1 MLEKMLNEVKDTN
14 TTLANCMIIQC
25 ASKRYESAVARD
37 MEEVLLSMPI
47 GEPMRANE
55 IAEISK
61 YHTCQFVTA
70 MLRKLKMANLVIRE
84 EIPCQPYE
92 IEVGGDYFDYQEGKW
107 VNPRFKTIDKVA
119 VYTRIK

>member
-25 ASKRYESAVARD
+25 ASKRYESARARA
-37 MEEVLLSMPI
+37 MEEVLASMPI
-47 GEPMRANE
+47 GKPMRADE
-55 IAEISK
+55 IASMSK
-61 YHTCQFVTA
+61 DNTCQFVTA
-70 MLRKLKMANLVIRE
+70 MLRKLKMANLVMRE
-84 EIPCQPYE
+84 EIPCEPFQ

-107 VNPRFKTIDKVA
+107 VNPRYKTIDKVA

>member
-25 ASKRYESAVARD
+25 ACKRYNRAVARR
-37 MEEVLLSMPI
+37 MEEVLTSMPI
-47 GEPMRANE
+47 GKSMRANE
-55 IAEISK
+55 IAEISGDN
-61 YHTCQFVTA
+61 TCQLITA

-84 EIPCQPYE
+84 EIPCEPFKV
-92 IEVGGDYFDYQEGKW
+92 EVGGDYFDYQEGKW
-107 VNPRFKTIDKVA
+107 VNPKYKTIDKVA

>member
-25 ASKRYESAVARD
+25 ACKRYESAVARR
-37 MEEVLLSMPI
+37 MEEVLVSMPI
-47 GEPMRANE
+47 GKPMRANE
-55 IAEISK
+55 IAEISGDN
-61 YHTCQFVTA
+61 TCQLVTA

-84 EIPCQPYE
+84 EIPCEPFKFE
-92 IEVGGDYFDYQEGKW
+92 IGGDYFDYQEGKW
-107 VNPRFKTIDKVA
+107 VNPRYKTIDKVA

>member
-25 ASKRYESAVARD
+25 ASKRYESAVARE

-47 GEPMRANE
+47 GKPMRASE
-55 IAEISK
+55 IAEISRDN
-61 YHTCQFVTA
+61 TCQLVTA

-84 EIPCQPYE
+84 EIPCEPFKV
-92 IEVGGDYFDYQEGKW
+92 EVGGDYFDYQEGKW
-107 VNPRFKTIDKVA
+107 VNPRYKIIDKVA